1 MTTTLKRILGAWA
14 VGIATLA
21 GVACGELAQQ
31 GRSPSQVAIMRLE
44 GASGAAPTVFGTP
57 VLSDV
62 QTVVQRQVN
71 GQQVGVPTIFNDLGR
86 GDFTLV
92 LKDQGGSGVTAA
104 PSALNQVT
112 FTRYR
117 VIFRR
122 ADGRNTP
129 GVDVPYP
136 FDGAVTFTVPA
147 SGTVSAAFEL
157 VRHQAKQEAP
167 LVQMIGGSGQNIIS
181 TIAEITFYGADQA
194 GNAVAVT
201 GTIGVDFGDFADP
214 AS

>member
-1 MTTTLKRILGAWA
+1 MTTTLKRILGAGA

-21 GVACGELAQQ
+21 GAACGELAQQ

-71 GQQVGVPTIFNDLGR
+71 GQPVGVPTIFNDLGR